1 MARRS
6 MLALFPIRAV
16 RESALAPRSTTGP
29 RLSGGEQPR
38 TGAVMPEWWLEA
50 VLPGVVFTL
59 LFIVWVALP
68 PREGETD
75 LGSRIRRR
83 IVGR

>member
-1 MARRS
+1 
-6 MLALFPIRAV
+6 
-16 RESALAPRSTTGP
+16 
-29 RLSGGEQPR
+29 
-38 TGAVMPEWWLEA
+38 MPEWWLEA